1 MPFSKSAPSHIFIVR
16 HGARLDMADA
26 QWQLT
31 SPTPYDTPLTYG
43 GWTQSRSVG
52 VRIATLIG
60 NQLDHPSSPLM
71 AGGKGEAK
79 RKRKRA
85 KKVRVVIHSSPFLR
99 CIQTSV
105 SIAAG
110 MAQHHH
116 QEVTNA
122 HFVAEHPIEPT
133 TEARSK
139 FQFTKPLL
147 RLDSWLGEWLAED
160 YYVDITPPPP
170 TCLLIGTAK
179 ADYIR
184 PSSASGISVAPIT
197 NASPLYN
204 LSSLTTSLPTTFT
217 GGYVPPS
224 PTWAI
229 SNHGKI
235 PTGYVSHAKEYVEFD
250 LGWDSS
256 KLGSGAE
263 YAEEWASMHTRFKNG
278 WKKLLWYHSS
288 EDPKMTTSPTRWKRA
303 TETSFSETKEKKT
316 SSSTATVTAVDPNTT
331 RGSTGGNPTPP
342 LSDGE
347 REAEEEDMEEEIQTV
362 LILVTHGAGCNALIG
377 AITHQ
382 PVLIDIGISSLTM
395 AVRRDLDPDPPP
407 YPTNNPK
414 TFHHHSTSAPTS
426 GEIPTP
432 PVQYDLKITANN
444 DHLRTSTPLSTPPV
458 SPNLR
463 YGLNSLAPIG
473 NFTLSG
479 SGVGSMSRVFGNNT
493 VRRSASSVG
502 PLGSGNHRGLWS
514 GRSGRESRPDSRE
527 EFTPLSLSGS
537 SFTSAVDEGSDDG
550 SSGSVTG
557 LWDASGWERKRRWT
571 VSRSGVPG

>member
-1 MPFSKSAPSHIFIVR
+1 MPFSKSAPSHIFIIR

-52 VRIATLIG
+52 IRIATLIG
-60 NQLDHPSSPLM
+60 NQLNYVSPPST
-71 AGGKGEAK
+71 AGRKGEAK
-79 RKRKRA
+79 RKPQRG
-85 KKVRVVIHSSPFLR
+85 KKIRVVIHSSPFLR

-110 MAQHHH
+110 IAQHHH

-122 HFVAEHPIEPT
+122 HFVAKNPVEPT
-133 TEARSK
+133 GEDRSK
-139 FQFTKPLL
+139 FRFTKPIL

-170 TCLLIGTAK
+170 TSLLIGTAK

-184 PSSASGISVAPIT
+184 PSSASGISVAPVV

-235 PTGYVSHAKEYVEFD
+235 PTGYVSHAKGYVEFD

-263 YAEEWASMHTRFKNG
+263 YVEEWVSMHTRFKNG
-278 WKKLLWYHSS
+278 WKKLLWYYLA
-288 EDPKMTTSPTRWKRA
+288 EDPKITTSPTRWKRA
-303 TETSFSETKEKKT
+303 TGTRF
-316 SSSTATVTAVDPNTT
+316 TVEGKD
-331 RGSTGGNPTPP
+331 
-342 LSDGE
+342 
-347 REAEEEDMEEEIQTV
+347 EEEGIQTV

-377 AITHQ
+377 AITSQ

-395 AVRRDLDPDPPP
+395 AVRRDLDPDPPADP
-407 YPTNNPK
+407 YGPK
-414 TFHHHSTSAPTS
+414 TFHHHSTSAPAS
-426 GEIPTP
+426 GEIPMP
-432 PVQYDLKITANN
+432 PLKYDLKITANN
-444 DHLRTSTPLSTPPV
+444 DHLRTCTPLSTPPV
-458 SPNLR
+458 SPNLH
-463 YGLNSLAPIG
+463 YGLNSLPPIG
-473 NFTLSG
+473 NFTLTG
-479 SGVGSMSRVFGNNT
+479 SSVGSMSRVFGNNT

-502 PLGSGNHRGLWS
+502 LLGSGNHRGLWS
-514 GRSGRESRPDSRE
+514 RRSGCESRPRSPE
-527 EFTPLSLSGS
+527 EISPLSITGPS
-537 SFTSAVDEGSDDG
+537 STSAVGEGSDDG
-550 SSGSVTG
+550 SSGSVMG

-571 VSRSGVPG
+571 VSRSEVPG

>member
-1 MPFSKSAPSHIFIVR
+1 MPFSASAPSHIFIVR

-43 GWTQSRSVG
+43 GWTQSRLVG

-60 NQLDHPSSPLM
+60 NQLSQPSSPPM
-71 AGGKGEAK
+71 AARKGEVRR
-79 RKRKRA
+79 RKKA
-85 KKVRVVIHSSPFLR
+85 KKMRVVIHSSPFLR

-110 MAQHHH
+110 IAQHHH

-122 HFVAEHPIEPT
+122 HFVAENPVDPT
-133 TEARSK
+133 PEDRSK

-170 TCLLIGTAK
+170 TSLLIGTAK

-184 PSSASGISVAPIT
+184 PSSASGIPAAPVV

-235 PTGYVSHAKEYVEFD
+235 PTGYVSHAKDYVEFD

-263 YAEEWASMHTRFKNG
+263 YGEEWASMHTRFKSG
-278 WKKLLWYHSS
+278 WKKLLWYYSS
-288 EDPKMTTSPTRWKRA
+288 EDPKITTFPTRWKRA
-303 TETSFSETKEKKT
+303 TETSFSETMKKK
-316 SSSTATVTAVDPNTT
+316 SSATINTD
-331 RGSTGGNPTPP
+331 GNPTPP

-347 REAEEEDMEEEIQTV
+347 EEVEEKEEDEEIQTV

-377 AITHQ
+377 AITRQ

-395 AVRRDLDPDPPP
+395 A
-407 YPTNNPK
+407 
-414 TFHHHSTSAPTS
+414 
-426 GEIPTP
+426 IPEP
-432 PVQYDLKITANN
+432 PVKYDLKISANT
-444 DHLRTSTPLSTPPV
+444 DHLRSGTPLSTPPV

-463 YGLNSLAPIG
+463 YGLNSLMPIG

-479 SGVGSMSRVFGNNT
+479 SGVGSMSTVFGNNT

-502 PLGSGNHRGLWS
+502 PLGSGNHGGLWS
-514 GRSGRESRPDSRE
+514 GRSGRESRPSSRE
-527 EFTPLSLSGS
+527 EFSPLSLTGPSFASVVGEGS
-537 SFTSAVDEGSDDG
+537 SDDG

-571 VSRSGVPG
+571 VSRSEVPG

>member
-16 HGARLDMADA
+16 HGARLDQADA

-52 VRIATLIG
+52 MRIATLIG
-60 NQLDHPSSPLM
+60 NQLNQPPSPSM
-71 AGGKGEAK
+71 AARKGGA
-79 RKRKRA
+79 KRKRA

-110 MAQHHH
+110 IAQHHH

-122 HFVAEHPIEPT
+122 HFVAENPIEPT
-133 TEARSK
+133 PEDRSK
-139 FQFTKPLL
+139 FHFTKPLL

-170 TCLLIGTAK
+170 TSLLIGTAK

-184 PSSASGISVAPIT
+184 PSSASGISAAPVV

-204 LSSLTTSLPTTFT
+204 ISSLTTSLPTTFT
-217 GGYVPPS
+217 GGYVAPS

-263 YAEEWASMHTRFKNG
+263 YGEEWASMHTRFKNG
-278 WKKLLWYHSS
+278 WKKLLWYYSS
-288 EDPKMTTSPTRWKRA
+288 EDPKATTSPTRWKRV
-303 TETSFSETKEKKT
+303 TETSFSEAKKNRP
-316 SSSTATVTAVDPNTT
+316 SASAVTLTEIDSGTGENTD
-331 RGSTGGNPTPP
+331 GNPTPP
-342 LSDGE
+342 LSDSEGE
-347 REAEEEDMEEEIQTV
+347 AGVEDEEEEIQTV

-395 AVRRDLDPDPPP
+395 AVRKDLDPDSPA
-407 YPTNNPK
+407 YSTDSPK
-414 TFHHHSTSAPTS
+414 VFHHHSTSAPTS

-432 PVQYDLKITANN
+432 PVVYDLKITANN
-444 DHLRTSTPLSTPPV
+444 DHLRTYTPLSTPPV

-463 YGLNSLAPIG
+463 YGLNSLAPVG
-473 NFTLSG
+473 NFTLNG

-502 PLGSGNHRGLWS
+502 PLGSGNHGGLWS
-514 GRSGRESRPDSRE
+514 ARSGRESRPSSRE
-527 EFTPLSLSGS
+527 EFSPLSLTGP
-537 SFTSAVDEGSDDG
+537 SFASAVSEDSDDG
-550 SSGSVTG
+550 GSGSVTG

-571 VSRSGVPG
+571 VSRSEVPG